1 MINMLEYVFQIKG
14 KMNVKLFNLVSR
26 ANETTFLVQPE
37 LQCNSKPIQS
47 KNGIMMNFTASAKN
61 QMTAT
66 FVEMIICRILVRVI
80 EGEIKYVKQMNI
92 YRAKFVHARNFYL
105 IK

>member
-1 MINMLEYVFQIKG
+1 MSALINVLVLEILLMINMLEYVFQIKG

-47 KNGIMMNFTASAKN
+47 KNGIMMNFTASAKK
-61 QMTAT
+61 TAT

-80 EGEIKYVKQMNI
+80 EGEIKYVK
-92 YRAKFVHARNFYL
+92 
-105 IK
+105 